1 MKSNL
6 VSFRALKIADILVRM
21 LDEVFVLTDYLTTD
35 SKEIRVKVKYRSTS
49 TRRRVTY
56 EVVLDLDTLDLVK
69 VEIFEINRKLL
80 LTEEDLIC

>member
-1 MKSNL
+1 VKSNL